1 MNRYN
6 NPFPFSDDNK
16 RYHTWNYYLKHKFG
30 NKTAKVPL
38 DAGFSCPNRDGT
50 KGFGGC
56 TYCSAKG
63 SGDSIVARGNLM
75 EQYEQG
81 LSVMQRKWPDCQGIA
96 YFQAFTNTYGPMEKL
111 KQCFSPFIQREDVC
125 AIAIA
130 TRADCLEDEKIAYL
144 CELAK
149 EKEVWVELGLQTIHD
164 QTAAL
169 INRGH
174 DFSEFRSCVERLA
187 STPLHVCVHLIN
199 SLPMETKSQ
208 MIESTRIVGS
218 LPIEAVKIHML
229 HLVKGTQLAKQYEE
243 NPFPLLTMEEYVDVV
258 IAQLELLPPEIII
271 QRLTGDGILSDL
283 LAPFWTTHKVQVL
296 NEIDKAMARRNTWQ
310 GKYR

>member
-63 SGDSIVARGNLM
+63 SGDSILARGNLM

-144 CELAK
+144 CKLAK
-149 EKEVWVELGLQTIHD
+149 EKEVWVELGLQSIHD
-164 QTAAL
+164 HTAAL

-208 MIESTRIVGS
+208 MIESARIVGS

-229 HLVKGTQLAKQYEE
+229 HLVKGTQLAKQYEK

-258 IAQLELLPPEIII
+258 ISQLELLPPEIII

-296 NEIDKAMARRNTWQ
+296 NEIDKAMAKRNTWQ
-310 GKYR
+310 GKYK

>member
-296 NEIDKAMARRNTWQ
+296 NEIDKAMAKRNTWQ

>member
-16 RYHTWNYYLKHKFG
+16 RYHTWNYYLKHKIG

-208 MIESTRIVGS
+208 MIESARIVGS

-243 NPFPLLTMEEYVDVV
+243 NPFPLLTMEEYVVVV
-258 IAQLELLPPEIII
+258 ISHLELLQPEFII
-271 QRLTGDGILSDL
+271 QRLTGDGFLSDL

-296 NEIDKAMARRNTWQ
+296 NEIDKAMAKRNTWQ

>member
-1 MNRYN
+1 
-6 NPFPFSDDNK
+6 
-16 RYHTWNYYLKHKFG
+16 
-30 NKTAKVPL
+30 
-38 DAGFSCPNRDGT
+38 
-50 KGFGGC
+50 
-56 TYCSAKG
+56 
-63 SGDSIVARGNLM
+63 M

-144 CELAK
+144 CKLAK
-149 EKEVWVELGLQTIHD
+149 EKEVWVELGLQSIHD
-164 QTAAL
+164 HTAAL

-208 MIESTRIVGS
+208 MIESARIVGS

-229 HLVKGTQLAKQYEE
+229 HLVKGTQLAKQYEK

-258 IAQLELLPPEIII
+258 ISQLELLPPEIII

-296 NEIDKAMARRNTWQ
+296 NEIDKAMAKRNTWQ
-310 GKYR
+310 GKYK

>member
-243 NPFPLLTMEEYVDVV
+243 NPFPDVS
-258 IAQLELLPPEIII
+258 ACNL
-271 QRLTGDGILSDL
+271 RHH
-283 LAPFWTTHKVQVL
+283 APRTNRDHSSFR
-296 NEIDKAMARRNTWQ
+296 E
-310 GKYR
+310 

>member
-63 SGDSIVARGNLM
+63 SGDSILARGNLM

-149 EKEVWVELGLQTIHD
+149 EKEVWVELGLQSIHD
-164 QTAAL
+164 HTAAL

-208 MIESTRIVGS
+208 MIESARIVGS

-229 HLVKGTQLAKQYEE
+229 HLVKGTQLAKQYEK

-258 IAQLELLPPEIII
+258 ISQLELLPPEIII

-296 NEIDKAMARRNTWQ
+296 NEIDKAMAKRNTWQ
-310 GKYR
+310 GKYK

>member
-16 RYHTWNYYLKHKFG
+16 RYHTWNYYLKHKIG

-208 MIESTRIVGS
+208 MIESARIVGS

-296 NEIDKAMARRNTWQ
+296 NEIDKAMAKRNTWQ